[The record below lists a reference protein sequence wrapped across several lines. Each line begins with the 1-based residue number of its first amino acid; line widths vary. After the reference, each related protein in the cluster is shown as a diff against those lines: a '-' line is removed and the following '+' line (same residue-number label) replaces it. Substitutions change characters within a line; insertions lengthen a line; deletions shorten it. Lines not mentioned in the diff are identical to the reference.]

1 MLQNKTAMGAALAGA
16 LVLGALVVS
25 YSNAQ
30 SGGGENQPDAN
41 VNMSVAPKQNPKTSF
56 SDLQEGEIGEIVRAY
71 LMDNP
76 EVIIEAVN
84 AYSLKQRMAEVER
97 AKTEAAANLPMLLD
111 ASTSFVAGKNPA
123 KAKIAVIELYD
134 YHCGYCKRAAGL
146 VKDMVK
152 KDADVKVVF
161 RELPILKEES
171 GYAAEMA
178 LAARDQG
185 KFLDMHFDM
194 LESSGVLTKDR
205 VDAIAR
211 KHGLDVAKM
220 NAEIDSGAIPN
231 MIETNHR
238 LAAQMGI
245 DGTPAFIIASTDG
258 AYIDVVTGFNPDAI
272 ADKIKQAKA
281 SR

>member
-1 MLQNKTAMGAALAGA
+1 MLNNKIAMGGALAGA
-16 LVLGALVVS
+16 LALGALAVS

-30 SGGGENQPDAN
+30 QDTPEIR
-41 VNMSVAPKQNPKTSF
+41 SVAPQEKPNTSF
-56 SDLQEGEIGEIVRAY
+56 SELQEDEIGMIVRAY

-97 AKTEAAANLPMLLD
+97 ARTEAAANLPMLLD
-111 ASTSFVAGKNPA
+111 ASTSFIAGKSPDRA
-123 KAKIAVIELYD
+123 TVAVIEMYD
-134 YHCGYCKRAAGL
+134 YHCGYCKRAGGL

-152 KDADVKVVF
+152 KDGDVKVVF

-178 LAARDQG
+178 LASREQG
-185 KFLDMHFDM
+185 KFLEMHFDM

-205 VDAIAR
+205 VDALAR

-220 NAEIDSGAIPN
+220 NAEIESGSIPN

-245 DGTPAFIIASTDG
+245 DGTPAFIIASTNG
-258 AYIDVVTGFNPDAI
+258 AYIDVVTGFDPDAI
-272 ADKIKQAKA
+272 SAKIKEAKA
-281 SR
+281 AR

>member
-1 MLQNKTAMGAALAGA
+1 MPQHKIATGAALAGA
-16 LVLGALVVS
+16 LALGALAVS

-30 SGGGENQPDAN
+30 PDGEQA
-41 VNMSVAPKQNPKTSF
+41 VSTAPVEKPKTSF
-56 SDLQEGEIGEIVRAY
+56 SDLQEDEIGMLVRAY
-71 LMDNP
+71 LMENP

-84 AYSLKQRMAEVER
+84 AYSVKQRMAEIDR
-97 AKTEAAANLPMLLD
+97 AKTEAAASLPMLLD
-111 ASTSFVAGKNPA
+111 PSTSFIAGKNPSAA
-123 KAKIAVIELYD
+123 KVAVIELYD

-146 VKDMVK
+146 VKEMVE
-152 KDADVKVVF
+152 KDAAVKVVF

-178 LAARDQG
+178 LAAREDG

-205 VDAIAR
+205 VDALAR

-220 NAEIDSGAIPN
+220 NAAIESGAIPN
-231 MIETNHR
+231 MIETNHQ

-245 DGTPAFIIASTDG
+245 DGTPAFIIASLDG
-258 AYIDVVTGFNPDAI
+258 SYIDVVSGFDPETI
-272 ADKIKQAKA
+272 AAKIEEAKA
-281 SR
+281 AR

>member
-1 MLQNKTAMGAALAGA
+1 MLQHKIAIGAALAGA
-16 LVLGALVVS
+16 LVLGALAVS

-30 SGGGENQPDAN
+30 PEPKE
-41 VNMSVAPKQNPKTSF
+41 NMSVAPHEKPKTSF
-56 SDLQEGEIGEIVRAY
+56 SDLQEDEIGMIVRAY

-76 EVIIEAVN
+76 EVIIEAVE
-84 AYSLKQRMAEVER
+84 AYRNQLRTADAER
-97 AKTEAAANLPMLLD
+97 AKAEAAANLPMLLD
-111 ASTSFVAGKNPA
+111 ASTSFIAGKNPA
-123 KAKIAVIELYD
+123 KAKVAVIEMYD
-134 YHCGYCKRAAGL
+134 YHCGYCKRATGL

-152 KDADVKVVF
+152 NDADVKVVF

-178 LAARDQG
+178 LAAREQG

-194 LESSGVLTKDR
+194 LDSSGVLTKDR

-211 KHGLDVAKM
+211 KHGLNVAKM
-220 NAEIDSGAIPN
+220 KAEIESGAIPN

-258 AYIDVVTGFNPDAI
+258 AYIDVVTGFDPDAI
-272 ADKIKQAKA
+272 SAKIKEAKA
-281 SR
+281 AR